1 MSIDAESPKWTG
13 HDAIQGLC
21 DLDQVGSPKPQVL
34 STQLTSPPALDMVGL
49 IEAAHHHIGGTE
61 AFIASAKKNPELLFQ
76 AMLKMG
82 VALAAKE
89 SEALPDPHQLTQAQ
103 LEELS
108 TDTLKRI
115 LLAGEGITTKDQLQ
129 SAKDQVLGT

>member
-1 MSIDAESPKWTG
+1 MNMWTT
-13 HDAIQGLC
+13 Q
-21 DLDQVGSPKPQVL
+21 DLLDGKCNMDQVGSPKPNAPPPE
-34 STQLTSPPALDMVGL
+34 TQPPALDMVSL